1 MKLYEI
7 DQEILNCIDLETG
20 EIIDAEKLS
29 QLQMERDTK
38 LENVALWIKDLKAEI
53 TALKAEK
60 DAFAEREKQAKTKL
74 EGLEKWLAFALNG
87 EKFSTSKV
95 AVSFR
100 KSEAVDV
107 QNEEIL
113 PKKYFNRKI
122 TYTVNKTAIK
132 EAIKSGLKVKGA
144 ALIENNN
151 IQVK

>member
-7 DQEILNCIDLETG
+7 DNAILECIDLETG
-20 EIIDAEKLS
+20 EVIDAEKLS
-29 QLQMERDTK
+29 ELQMERETK

-60 DAFAEREKQAKTKL
+60 EAFAEREKQAKTKL

-113 PKKYFNRKI
+113 PKKYFNKKT

-132 EAIKSGLKVKGA
+132 EAIKAGLKVKGA
-144 ALIENNN
+144 ELIENMNL
-151 IQVK
+151 QVK